1 MSLVLFLQIFFVCL
15 LGAMSPGPS
24 MIVVINNAVFKNRIH
39 GIYTSI
45 GHGIGIS
52 IYAVFAVV
60 GISFIIETNVF
71 IFESIKILSIIFLIY
86 LGVKSLKTNNKIN
99 FNENKIKEN
108 AASFFQGF
116 SISILNPKIFTWFVA
131 FYSQFMSVNNEVK
144 FNVFLVLIAGIVDTC
159 WYILLTI
166 LVTSGI
172 SLNFIRSK
180 SFILQKVI
188 GSLFITIGLLLLINI
203 LLN

>member
-86 LGVKSLKTNNKIN
+86 LGVKSLKTNKIN

-188 GSLFITIGLLLLINI
+188 GYLFITIGLLLLINI

>member
-39 GIYTSI
+39 GVYTSI

-86 LGVKSLKTNNKIN
+86 LGVKSLKTNKIN

-131 FYSQFMSVNNEVK
+131 FYSQFMSANNEVK

-188 GSLFITIGLLLLINI
+188 GYLFITIGVLLLINI

>member
-24 MIVVINNAVFKNRIH
+24 MIIVINNAVFKNRIH

-71 IFESIKILSIIFLIY
+71 IFNSIKILSIIFLIY
-86 LGVKSLKTNNKIN
+86 LGVKSLK
-99 FNENKIKEN
+99 
-108 AASFFQGF
+108 
-116 SISILNPKIFTWFVA
+116 
-131 FYSQFMSVNNEVK
+131 
-144 FNVFLVLIAGIVDTC
+144 
-159 WYILLTI
+159 
-166 LVTSGI
+166 
-172 SLNFIRSK
+172 
-180 SFILQKVI
+180 
-188 GSLFITIGLLLLINI
+188 
-203 LLN
+203 

>member
-24 MIVVINNAVFKNRIH
+24 MIIVINNAVFKNRIH

-71 IFESIKILSIIFLIY
+71 IFNSIKILSIIFLIY
-86 LGVKSLKTNNKIN
+86 LGVKSLKNNKKIY
-99 FNENKIKEN
+99 FNENKIKES

-131 FYSQFMSVNNEVK
+131 FYSQFMSANNEIK
-144 FNVFLVLIAGIVDTC
+144 FNIYLVLIAGIVDIC
-159 WYILLTI
+159 WYIFLTI
-166 LVTSGI
+166 LVTSGV

-180 SFILQKVI
+180 SFILQKAI
-188 GSLFITIGLLLLINI
+188 GYLFIIIGVILLINI

>member
-39 GIYTSI
+39 GVYTSI

-86 LGVKSLKTNNKIN
+86 LGVKSLKTNKIN

-131 FYSQFMSVNNEVK
+131 FYSQFMSANNEVK
-144 FNVFLVLIAGIVDTC
+144 FNVFLVLIAGIVDAC

-188 GSLFITIGLLLLINI
+188 GYLFITIGVLLLINI

>member
-86 LGVKSLKTNNKIN
+86 LGVKSLKTNKIN

-166 LVTSGI
+166 LVTSGV
-172 SLNFIRSK
+172 SLNFIKSK

-188 GSLFITIGLLLLINI
+188 GYLFITIGLLLLINI